1 MTEYVGTISS
11 MGTFSG
17 TGVLSGYTATI
28 TQTDNATAILNI
40 NPTSFAGTIDQV
52 ITTSGTVSLGP
63 ISAPFTDTEDTGALT
78 LTGTVS
84 QPTTLTFTET
94 GTIDSLPYTVSVTE
108 TLQLSGDQ
116 SSISISGTE
125 TADLDGTRETITF
138 SGQLKLLLEITSSG
152 GVTSQPVQMISGT
165 GGLVGATVTVFDGT
179 TQVGTAKVQ
188 ADGDWSVGVTL
199 LNGVQTITAETSSSV
214 SNAVSYTFS
223 ATAPAEGILESLTPP
238 EEISGIY
245 VGYFNR
251 APDAGG
257 FSFWEGQ
264 YTQALANGQ
273 FKDEALQNIAN
284 SFTPQNETLALYP
297 FLATQSLNPNSP
309 TDVSGVEN
317 LIVNVYTNLFDRTPP
332 VTDGGVQYWA
342 NQILDGQ
349 IPLGNAI
356 LDIANGALG
365 ADADT
370 VLNKVIVSDYFAAQD
385 TAANIGLTSPLPAT
399 LLPEAHAI
407 LMGVTSDP
415 ATVATAETSIDAF
428 VAGTASVITG
438 TLNNET
444 LTGGSTGGDIIYPA
458 GGADTINLS
467 SAAHATETIY
477 FGATVNASATVIE
490 PITNAAGVTQQ
501 GFWGNASGDTGLSAS
516 TSADMTVVNN
526 FAAGATGDIV
536 SFIFS
541 AWGSGGTVNGTG
553 TELGLV
559 QGDAATPVTT
569 GSAVLGALQVAG
581 TTLSASTN
589 VVVDSVATYA
599 NAAALASAL
608 TNSSGH
614 FSFTGAGLAAND
626 DAHMLVAYST
636 GSSVDIA
643 DVEFDNT
650 TTAGQSDTA
659 HLTVTASDMVQLIG
673 VSLAALTAHNIALVA
688 G

>member
-1 MTEYVGTISS
+1 
-11 MGTFSG
+11 
-17 TGVLSGYTATI
+17 
-28 TQTDNATAILNI
+28 
-40 NPTSFAGTIDQV
+40 
-52 ITTSGTVSLGP
+52 
-63 ISAPFTDTEDTGALT
+63 
-78 LTGTVS
+78 
-84 QPTTLTFTET
+84 
-94 GTIDSLPYTVSVTE
+94 
-108 TLQLSGDQ
+108 
-116 SSISISGTE
+116 
-125 TADLDGTRETITF
+125 
-138 SGQLKLLLEITSSG
+138 
-152 GVTSQPVQMISGT
+152 MISGT
-165 GGLVGATVTVFDGT
+165 AYAGATVTVLDGT
-179 TQVGTAKVQ
+179 TEVGIAKVQ

-199 LNGVQTITAETSSSV
+199 LNGVQTITAETTSAGNTVV
-214 SNAVSYTFS
+214 SNAVSYTLS

-273 FKDEALQNIAN
+273 SRDQALQNIAN

-297 FLATQSLNPNSP
+297 FLATQSLDPNSP
-309 TDVSGVEN
+309 TDISGVEN

-385 TAANIGLTSPLPAT
+385 TAADIGLTPPLPAT

-415 ATVATAETSIDAF
+415 ATVTTAETSIDAF
-428 VAGTASVITG
+428 VAGTASVITV
-438 TLNNET
+438 TFNNET
-444 LTGGSTGGDIIYPA
+444 LTGSSTGGDIIYPA

-467 SAAHATETIY
+467 SATHTTETIY

-501 GFWGNASGDTGLSAS
+501 GFWGNASAETGLSAS

-526 FAAGATGDIV
+526 FAAGGFAAGATGDIV

-569 GSAVLGALQVAG
+569 GSAVLALA
-581 TTLSASTN
+581 ASTN

-614 FSFTGAGLAAND
+614 FSFAGAGLAAND
-626 DAHMLVAYST
+626 DAHMLIAYST

-650 TTAGQSDTA
+650 TSASQSDTA
-659 HLTVTASDMVQLIG
+659 HLTVTASDMVQLVG